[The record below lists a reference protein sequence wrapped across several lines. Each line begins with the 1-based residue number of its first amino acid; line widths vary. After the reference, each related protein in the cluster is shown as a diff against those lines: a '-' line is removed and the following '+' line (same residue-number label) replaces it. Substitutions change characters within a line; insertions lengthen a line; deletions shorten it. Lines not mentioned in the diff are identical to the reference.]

1 MLDRQHLAILREV
14 DRQGGVTAAADR
26 LNMTQSAVSHAIRR
40 LERELEATLWE
51 RDGRRLRLTRAGR
64 RLLTLANRVLP
75 QIEQAEAEIA
85 EYAGGRRGALR
96 IGMECHPCYRWL
108 LKVVQ
113 PYLAAWPDVDLDV
126 KQAFQFGGLGAL
138 LGHEIDLLITPDPVL
153 RAPLTFTPVFGYE
166 LVLAVAAD
174 HRLAGREVVTPEDLE
189 REQLITYPV
198 PVERLDVFT
207 RFLLPAHRLPRGHRT
222 VETTDVMLQMVA
234 AGRGVAPL
242 PDWLLTEA
250 RGGPP
255 LVPLRLGPEGISK
268 SIHVGY
274 RTADAGVEFLSG
286 FLDLARGVAPAGGVD
301 AEAAGG

>member
-26 LNMTQSAVSHAIRR
+26 LNLTQSAVSHAMRR
-40 LERELEATLWE
+40 LEKELEVPLWE

-64 RLLTLANRVLP
+64 RLLALANRVLP

-85 EYAGGRRGALR
+85 DYALGRRGELR

-108 LKVVQ
+108 LRVVE
-113 PYLAAWPDVDLDV
+113 PFLSAWPDVDLDV

-138 LGHEIDLLITPDPVL
+138 LGHEIDLLITPDPVE
-153 RAPLTFTPVFGYE
+153 RPALTWTPVFDYE

-174 HRLAGREVVTPEDLE
+174 HRLAGRTEATPEDLE
-189 REQLITYPV
+189 RELLITYPV
-198 PVERLDVFT
+198 ETERLDVFT
-207 RFLLPAHRLPRGHRT
+207 RFLLPARRLPRAHRA

-242 PDWLLTEA
+242 PDWLLAESSL
-250 RGGPP
+250 P
-255 LVPLRLGPEGISK
+255 LVPLRLGPTGIAK
-268 SIHVGY
+268 SIHVGQ
-274 RTADAGVEFLSG
+274 RRDDAGVEFLGG
-286 FLDLARGVAPAGGVD
+286 FMEIARGVAAAPAS
-301 AEAAGG
+301 